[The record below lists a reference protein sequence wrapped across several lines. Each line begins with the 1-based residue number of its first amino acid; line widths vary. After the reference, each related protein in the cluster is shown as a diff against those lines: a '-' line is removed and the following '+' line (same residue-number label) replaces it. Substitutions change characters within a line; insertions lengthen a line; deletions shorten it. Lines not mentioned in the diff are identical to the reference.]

1 MCHKAYQDR
10 MVCMK
15 HGCISRKWPQAVQ
28 RHTCEV
34 RQLRKRMGGE
44 YWDEGFG
51 FKKGKLLDIP
61 YKTGQMIKEGQECC
75 EMGKKEAEEKNKL

>member
-44 YWDEGFG
+44 YWDEVDGSSG
-51 FKKGKLLDIP
+51 QRYSEVVPLHGKLE
-61 YKTGQMIKEGQECC
+61 EGV
-75 EMGKKEAEEKNKL
+75 KI